1 MDYLIYWLIVFC
13 NLYRR
18 ILSNADFL
26 SIRRGPQRRRRDWL
40 CHSWWVF
47 LAHRQCLFTSF
58 PYWEL
63 TPLFDSGK
71 PLELKPQDSRSWR
84 FSHRD
89 VLKTWR
95 RSYPRPKIC
104 TKPFLQQL
112 HWLPFRQRVE
122 FKLAVLVFKVLYVLP
137 PSFLSDN
144 CQLVMRHQPPTA
156 TVFQRPN
163 MCATT
168 YHYTR
173 LGNRAFAATGQRL
186 WKSLPAELQQ
196 PDLSL
201 GQFRRARKTH
211 LFCWW
216 LRRLVTFCFMLPCI
230 NVLTYL
236 LNVLW
241 DLIVCLTWDQVA

>member
-122 FKLAVLVFKVLYVLP
+122 FKLAVLVFKVLNVLP

-144 CQLVMRHQPPTA
+144 CQLVSGTSRRQLQSSSVQTCA
-156 TVFQRPN
+156 LQR
-163 MCATT
+163 TT
-168 YHYTR
+168 IHVWEIG
-173 LGNRAFAATGQRL
+173 LL
-186 WKSLPAELQQ
+186 LLQDSDCGRVSQ
-196 PDLSL
+196 QNCNNLTSPSDNSA
-201 GQFRRARKTH
+201 GRERRICSADGCDASW
-211 LFCWW
+211 LF
-216 LRRLVTFCFMLPCI
+216 
-230 NVLTYL
+230 VLCCR
-236 LNVLW
+236 V
-241 DLIVCLTWDQVA
+241 